1 MARMCAHT
9 QIYNEVNG
17 NNNSNKQPNI
27 PLSNTM
33 KFVINSS
40 VLSSRLQTLGR
51 VVTTKNTMPILE
63 SFLFQIDAEKHLTI
77 VASDAEIRITTKLEL
92 VECDTPI
99 TFCVNARTIQDAVK
113 EIPDQPLS
121 VYINEQNLEIT
132 MEYQNG
138 KYNFMGQSADEYPAA
153 TVLDGE
159 VSELHLPGQ
168 VLYNGINR
176 ALFATADDVLRP
188 VLNCIYF
195 DLSADSLTMV
205 ASDGNRMACD
215 TVKPTSVGN
224 PSTFLLPKKP
234 SLLIKNILT
243 KEQEEV
249 GIRFTTRAAQVHTS
263 EYIIECRLVEGRFPK
278 YTSVIPQDNP
288 NVVTVNRAAMLSALR
303 RVLIFANA
311 NSVLA
316 KLHIEANKITLSSQ
330 DVDFSMSAE
339 EGLLCDYNG
348 MPVSI
353 GFKGT
358 YLAELL
364 NNLEGEEVVIRL
376 ADASRAGVIQPA
388 QQKEGEN
395 ILMLLMPMVIND

>member
-1 MARMCAHT
+1 
-9 QIYNEVNG
+9 
-17 NNNSNKQPNI
+17 
-27 PLSNTM
+27 M

-40 VLSSRLQTLGR
+40 VLSNRLQTLGR
-51 VVTTKNTMPILE
+51 VVSTKNTMPILE
-63 SFLFQIDAEKHLTI
+63 SFLFQIDSDKHLTI
-77 VASDAEIRITTKLEL
+77 VSSDAEIRITTKLDL
-92 VECDTPI
+92 VECDNPI

-121 VYINEQNLEIT
+121 VYINESNLEIT

-159 VSELHLPGQ
+159 VSELHLPAP

-224 PSTFLLPKKP
+224 PSAFLLPKKP

-249 GIRFTTRAAQVHTS
+249 GIRFTARAAQVHTS
-263 EYIIECRLVEGRFPK
+263 EYVVECRLVEGRFPK

-339 EGLLCDYNG
+339 EGLLCDYSG
-348 MPVSI
+348 MPVTI

-358 YLAELL
+358 FLAELL
-364 NNLEGEEVVIRL
+364 NNLEGEAVVIRL

-388 QQKEGEN
+388 QQKEDEN
-395 ILMLLMPMVIND
+395 ILMLLMPMVLND

>member
-1 MARMCAHT
+1 
-9 QIYNEVNG
+9 
-17 NNNSNKQPNI
+17 
-27 PLSNTM
+27 M

-51 VVTTKNTMPILE
+51 VVSTKNTMPILE
-63 SFLFQIDAEKHLTI
+63 SFLFQIDSERRLTI

-92 VECDTPI
+92 VECDAPI

-113 EIPDQPLS
+113 EIPDQPLN
-121 VYINEQNLEIT
+121 VYINESNLEIT

-168 VLYNGINR
+168 VLCNGINR

-188 VLNCIYF
+188 VLNCIFF

-215 TVKPTSVGN
+215 TVRPTSVGN
-224 PSTFLLPKKP
+224 PNTFLLPKKP
-234 SLLIKNILT
+234 ALLIKNILT
-243 KEQEEV
+243 KEQDEV
-249 GIRFTTRAAQVHTS
+249 GIRFTNRSAQVYTS
-263 EYIIECRLVEGRFPK
+263 EYTVECRLVEGRFPK

-339 EGLLCDYNG
+339 EGLLCDYSG

-358 YLAELL
+358 YLVELL

-388 QQKEGEN
+388 QQKEGES

>member
-1 MARMCAHT
+1 
-9 QIYNEVNG
+9 
-17 NNNSNKQPNI
+17 
-27 PLSNTM
+27 M

-51 VVTTKNTMPILE
+51 VVSTKNTMPILE
-63 SFLFQIDAEKHLTI
+63 SFFFQIDSERRLTI

-92 VECDTPI
+92 VECDAPI

-113 EIPDQPLS
+113 EIPDQPLN
-121 VYINEQNLEIT
+121 VYINESNLEIT

-168 VLYNGINR
+168 VLCNGINR

-188 VLNCIYF
+188 VLNCIFF

-215 TVKPTSVGN
+215 TVRPTSVGN
-224 PSTFLLPKKP
+224 PNTFLLPKKP
-234 SLLIKNILT
+234 ALLIKNILT
-243 KEQEEV
+243 KEQDEV
-249 GIRFTTRAAQVHTS
+249 GIRFTNRSAQVHTS
-263 EYIIECRLVEGRFPK
+263 EYTVECRLVEGRFPK

-339 EGLLCDYNG
+339 EGLLCDYSG

-358 YLAELL
+358 YLVELL

-388 QQKEGEN
+388 QQKEGES